1 MGKPRG
7 ADVLEGKMT
16 LPLIH
21 ALTLSHGTARK
32 RLSQIIENFSDEY
45 FDELMQLLNNSE
57 SIHYAEILVSTH
69 IERAISYLSDFPE
82 SDAKQLMLQITDYV
96 IQRNR

>member
-1 MGKPRG
+1 
-7 ADVLEGKMT
+7 
-16 LPLIH
+16 
-21 ALTLSHGTARK
+21 
-32 RLSQIIENFSDEY
+32 
-45 FDELMQLLNNSE
+45 MQLLNNSE